1 MTNELFERLYKQNFS
16 NRLDNG
22 EHNWGDLVNLL
33 AVVKN
38 DDDDAE
44 YVSRRLKRAGLNSE
58 ADVKREMIAAISAQ
72 ISTLSGLIAE
82 IANA

>member
-22 EHNWGDLVNLL
+22 EHEWADLVNLL

-38 DDDDAE
+38 DDDAE

>member
-1 MTNELFERLYKQNFS
+1 MTNELIEKLQKQNYS

-22 EHNWGDLVNLL
+22 GHKWAELVTLFDI
-33 AVVKN
+33 AKN
-38 DDDDAE
+38 DDDAE

-58 ADVKREMIAAISAQ
+58 ADIKREMIAAISAQ

>member
-1 MTNELFERLYKQNFS
+1 MTNELLERLYKQNYS

-22 EHNWGDLVNLL
+22 EHSWGELVNLL
-33 AVVKN
+33 DIVKN
-38 DDDDAE
+38 DDEAE
-44 YVSRRLKRAGLNSE
+44 YVARRMKRSGLNSE

-82 IANA
+82 IARA

>member
-16 NRLDNG
+16 NRLDNV
-22 EHNWGDLVNLL
+22 EHGWADLVNIL

-38 DDDDAE
+38 DDDPE
-44 YVSRRLKRAGLNSE
+44 YVARRLKRAGLDSE